1 MWAYAAAAVLLVRAS
16 VDSTPQALTAPGQA
30 GTKVAVLLSG
40 ALRTLDWCT
49 ESLRTNL
56 VEANPGMT
64 FDFFAYLTA
73 DDGVDRGAMERSVD
87 ASLRNV
93 SGTEPKVRVVTE
105 SEALAAVMQ
114 ALMPSM
120 QKLPAGRGT
129 ATGKG
134 RNIIQMFYGIAGAA
148 TLLSETAGGDG
159 PKSKLQTCDGADG
172 GAEATAIT
180 AKYDLILRTR
190 PDLCL
195 CKPLDL
201 HQVRLVAASPPPHAW
216 RTALIPRAKMAGTRG
231 QRQRGSRALVQL
243 VGRALSSRLQ
253 LRLRPDS
260 ARSCCADDA
269 LRKRVRKR
277 VRAGEGMPFHALGQ
291 RSRATL

>member
-1 MWAYAAAAVLLVRAS
+1 MGIRRRRGRLLVRAS

-134 RNIIQMFYGIAGAA
+134 KNIIQMFYGIAGAA

-201 HQVRLVAASPPPHAW
+201 HQVRLVAASPHPLTHGAQ
-216 RTALIPRAKMAGTRG
+216 RSHRGQEMAGTRG
-231 QRQRGSRALVQL
+231 HRHRGSRALV
-243 VGRALSSRLQ
+243 
-253 LRLRPDS
+253 
-260 ARSCCADDA
+260 
-269 LRKRVRKR
+269 
-277 VRAGEGMPFHALGQ
+277 
-291 RSRATL
+291 

>member
-1 MWAYAAAAVLLVRAS
+1 MWGIRRPAAMWAYTAMGAYAVLLVRAS

-56 VEANPGMT
+56 VDANPGMT

-216 RTALIPRAKMAGTRG
+216 RTALTPRAKNGRYTRTPPPRFTCLG
-231 QRQRGSRALVQL
+231 LTCGKSALL
-243 VGRALSSRLQ
+243 
-253 LRLRPDS
+253 P
-260 ARSCCADDA
+260 
-269 LRKRVRKR
+269 
-277 VRAGEGMPFHALGQ
+277 P
-291 RSRATL
+291 ATTPSTR

>member
-1 MWAYAAAAVLLVRAS
+1 MWAYVATAVLLVRAS

-148 TLLSETAGGDG
+148 TLLSETAGGEG

-201 HQVRLVAASPPPHAW
+201 HQVRLVAASPPPLTHGAQ
-216 RTALIPRAKMAGTRG
+216 RSYRG
-231 QRQRGSRALVQL
+231 QKWQVHEDTATAVHVPWFNLWEE
-243 VGRALSSRLQ
+243 
-253 LRLRPDS
+253 
-260 ARSCCADDA
+260 RSPPACNYAFDQI
-269 LRKRVRKR
+269 
-277 VRAGEGMPFHALGQ
+277 ALGRVAPMMRYVNGFANVCEQ
-291 RSRATL
+291 VRECHSTL